1 MNHIVARSRWLL
13 ALLLCAAP
21 LAGCSREA
29 APDDDAALYQSNAA
43 TLTPGVQPVRVGEGG
58 PAFRACASVGQVV
71 NLSPAGERYLAVRT
85 APFAEADEVVRLGD
99 GAKMYLC
106 SRSLDQRWQGVVVP
120 PADAPTSD
128 CGVTTSLAGPRAYA
142 GPCKSGWVLS
152 GFYRVRHL
160 PIGTNT
166 AVLNFGFASRDRI
179 GHRRGCTDTTDGG
192 PMALDP
198 ETFDAL
204 IDTVRRFV
212 AERLRPLEAAVEE
225 ADAIPAD
232 VVQDMREMGLF
243 GLSIDEAYGGL

>member
-1 MNHIVARSRWLL
+1 MTARLGIRRCSERAGARSPSREIPAKNRPMNHVAARSRLLL
-13 ALLLCAAP
+13 ALLMCGMP

-58 PAFRACASVGQVV
+58 PAFRACASIGQVV

-128 CGVTTSLAGPRAYA
+128 CGVTASLAGPRAYA

-152 GFYRVRHL
+152 GFVQ
-160 PIGTNT
+160 PS
-166 AVLNFGFASRDRI
+166 AS
-179 GHRRGCTDTTDGG
+179 
-192 PMALDP
+192 
-198 ETFDAL
+198 
-204 IDTVRRFV
+204 
-212 AERLRPLEAAVEE
+212 
-225 ADAIPAD
+225 
-232 VVQDMREMGLF
+232 
-243 GLSIDEAYGGL
+243 